1 MLRDWNFIISFA
13 DADRIA
19 EPGHGQCG
27 WGLRV
32 IGLPL
37 GLPRHMKSVY
47 STLFLDKRK
56 SGKFQ
61 ITVKNAANGRCLCGY
76 VYFTHI
82 RRGNVGYGRIAYFRV
97 RLCAFAR
104 STVMGIPEPP
114 FVERANS
121 MALTLL
127 LYKPINCM
135 PFRERCEGK

>member
-1 MLRDWNFIISFA
+1 MGNVGGAASYRL
-13 DADRIA
+13 
-19 EPGHGQCG
+19 GT
-27 WGLRV
+27 
-32 IGLPL
+32 LPWQ
-37 GLPRHMKSVY
+37 RHMKSVY
-47 STLFLDKRK
+47 STLFLGLLKLRN
-56 SGKFQ
+56 FQ

-76 VYFTHI
+76 VYSVRI
-82 RRGNVGYGRIAYFRV
+82 RRESVGCGRIAYFRV